1 MRWIR
6 KGKKRRKEKKKRKG
20 NKQGREKKSDIER
33 ERERERE
40 KQKMGIFQAFR
51 RLKLDGP
58 RRKVDPRIAR
68 YAWVPKSWSFVKL
81 RKVGNFPTWNIFSLK
96 AM

>member
-20 NKQGREKKSDIER
+20 NKQGREKKSDR
-33 ERERERE
+33 ERERK
-40 KQKMGIFQAFR
+40 KQKRRIFQAFR